1 MVQCPSCARPVEPA
15 ITCPECGTPLGAN
28 LDFFAALGLPPKLQ
42 IDASRLESAYHDLG
56 RRIHPDRFASSP
68 IKLRDASLRATAL
81 LTRAYRT
88 LRDPVSRG
96 HYFLEL
102 NGVKLAENNKTV
114 PVDLAELVFEVQEEL
129 ADLNAARGQGGSA
142 ASDLNANIVARRIQL
157 QETMDT
163 LIGKLH
169 ALFSRLDGD
178 QNFDHDA
185 LLKELKALLSNIA
198 YMRTLLRDVDRE
210 LDLTHAA

>member
-1 MVQCPSCARPVEPA
+1 M
-15 ITCPECGTPLGAN
+15 
-28 LDFFAALGLPPKLQ
+28 
-42 IDASRLESAYHDLG
+42 
-56 RRIHPDRFASSP
+56 
-68 IKLRDASLRATAL
+68 
-81 LTRAYRT
+81 
-88 LRDPVSRG
+88 RDPVSRG

-169 ALFSRLDGD
+169 ALFSCLDGD

-185 LLKELKALLSNIA
+185 LLNELKALLSNIA